1 MAFIIRILP
10 WVLPPLIGAAIGYI
24 TNAIAIAMLF
34 RPYTVKKLL
43 GIKIPMTP
51 GIIPKERY
59 ELSGNIG
66 NMVSR
71 ELLTEDAVRN
81 QISSPLFKK
90 GVQDTLDRWTEK
102 VLNTPLNDLKNTFTG
117 EFLSSNKDDDGI
129 LQSLVTDLLNRFLSS
144 EGLTVIIRGFLSK
157 GIGYLEE
164 KTVADLLL
172 SKIHILDRLLKLLL
186 SQNSR
191 KQLEARLIKT
201 IERWIHDNRKIS
213 EILTPARA
221 ETAGKAAL
229 RLYEI
234 LFPEFMKF
242 LNERSTRAELEI
254 RGRFLLKDILDKLN
268 RVQRF
273 ILSAAQYDRTLE
285 ENIGSI
291 VDDLVRN
298 LEEAGTDPDI
308 KERLYEAAVSAL
320 KRFASYSV
328 GDIAASWEGD
338 FWEDLNKVMDSVF
351 SVLFNDEFREKFIFW
366 IKDFISGNSGLTIR
380 ELLYVKLKLSEEFV
394 KEELPV
400 LIIPDALF
408 LKKLFSSEGKG
419 APFVFNRSIAEIL
432 NMDTRLQSSITEPAA
447 QVFLDL
453 LSQKIP
459 DILKSVDV
467 QSLVVKKIDSL
478 EIEKIEE
485 LILIVVK
492 KQLRWINVFGALLG
506 SIIGTVQILLNLS
519 MR

>member
-81 QISSPLFKK
+81 QISLPLFKK

-117 EFLSSNKDDDGI
+117 EFLSSNKDDGT

-164 KTVADLLL
+164 RTVADLLL
-172 SKIHILDRLLKLLL
+172 SKVHILDRLLKLLL

-234 LFPEFMKF
+234 IFPEFMKF

-298 LEEAGTDPDI
+298 LKEAGTDPDI

-351 SVLFNDEFREKFIFW
+351 SVLFSEEFREKFIFW
-366 IKDFISGNSGLTIR
+366 INDFISGNSDLTIR
-380 ELLYVKLKLSEEFV
+380 ELLYAKLKLSEEFV
-394 KEELPV
+394 KEELSV
-400 LIIPDALF
+400 LIIPDVLF
-408 LKKLFSSEGKG
+408 LKKLFSSEGKVG
-419 APFVFNRSIAEIL
+419 PFASSRSIAEIF
-432 NMDTRLQSSITEPAA
+432 NIDTRLQSSITEPAA

>member
-1 MAFIIRILP
+1 MDIVLQILP
-10 WVLPPLIGAAIGYI
+10 WALPPLIGAAIGYI

-34 RPYTVKKLL
+34 RPYTAKKLL
-43 GIKIPMTP
+43 GVKIPMTP

-90 GVQDTLDRWTEK
+90 GVQDSIKRLTEK
-102 VLNTPLNDLKNTFTG
+102 VLNTPLKDLKNTFSG
-117 EFLSSNKDDDGI
+117 GFLSSSKDGET
-129 LQSLVTDLLNRFLSS
+129 LQFLVTDILNKFLSS
-144 EGLTVIIRGFLSK
+144 EGLTVMTRGLLSK

-164 KTVADLLL
+164 KTLSDLLS
-172 SKIHILDRLLKLLL
+172 SKVHILDRILKVLL
-186 SQNSR
+186 SRKSR
-191 KQLEARLIKT
+191 EHLEAWIVKS

-213 EILTPARA
+213 EVLSPARA
-221 ETAGKAAL
+221 EAAGKAAL
-229 RLYEI
+229 RIYEL
-234 LFPEFMKF
+234 LFPEFIKF
-242 LNERSTRAELEI
+242 LDERSTRAELEI

-268 RVQRF
+268 GVQRF

-298 LEEAGTDPDI
+298 LKEAGMDPDI
-308 KERLYEAAVSAL
+308 KERIYEAVVSSL
-320 KRFASYSV
+320 KRFSGLSLGEV
-328 GDIAASWEGD
+328 VAAWDGD
-338 FWEDLNKVMDSVF
+338 FRGDLDKVMDTLF
-351 SVLFNDEFREKFIFW
+351 SVLFSDGFREKFILR
-366 IKDFISGNSGLTIR
+366 IKDFISGNGDLKIR
-380 ELLYVKLKLSEEFV
+380 EVLYGKLGLSVEFV
-394 KEELPV
+394 REELPV
-400 LIIPDALF
+400 LLIPDVLF
-408 LKKLFSSEGKG
+408 LKKLFSVSEKG
-419 APFVFNRSIAEIL
+419 TPFASDRSIAEIFSI
-432 NMDTRLQSSITEPAA
+432 DPQLQSSIIEPAA

-485 LILIVVK
+485 LILVVVK

>member
-1 MAFIIRILP
+1 MMDSVLKILP
-10 WVLPPLIGAAIGYI
+10 WALPPLIGAAIGYI

-43 GIKIPMTP
+43 GVKIPMTP

-81 QISSPLFKK
+81 QISAPPFEK
-90 GVQDTLDRWTEK
+90 GVQDSIKRLTEK
-102 VLNTPLNDLKNTFTG
+102 VLNTPLKDLKNTFSR
-117 EFLSSNKDDDGI
+117 EFLSSNRDGET
-129 LQSLVTDLLNRFLSS
+129 LQSLVTDILNKFLSS
-144 EGLTVIIRGFLSK
+144 EGLTVITRGLLSK

-164 KTVADLLL
+164 KTLSGLL
-172 SKIHILDRLLKLLL
+172 SSKINIFDRILEVLL
-186 SQNSR
+186 SRKSR
-191 KQLEARLIKT
+191 EHLEDWIIKT

-234 LFPEFMKF
+234 LFPEFIKF
-242 LNERSTRAELEI
+242 LDERSTRAELEI

-273 ILSAAQYDRTLE
+273 ILSAAQYDKTLE

-298 LEEAGTDPDI
+298 LKEAGIDPDI
-308 KERLYEAAVSAL
+308 KERLYGALVSAL
-320 KRFASYSV
+320 KRFASYSA

-338 FWEDLNKVMDSVF
+338 FWDDLNKVMNSVF
-351 SVLFNDEFREKFIFW
+351 SGIFSEGFREKFMLR
-366 IKDFISGNSGLTIR
+366 IKDFISEKSDLTIR
-380 ELLYVKLKLSEEFV
+380 ELLYDKLNLSETFI
-394 KEELPV
+394 KEDLPV
-400 LIIPDALF
+400 LLIPDVLF
-408 LKKLFSSEGKG
+408 LRKLFSSEGKVI
-419 APFVFNRSIAEIL
+419 PFSFNRSIAEIF
-432 NMDTRLQSSITEPAA
+432 NMDTQLQSSLIEPAA

-459 DILKSVDV
+459 DILKSVDI